1 MLVIEIPY
9 WVVATDAIMVVCY
22 GVCAMIAVGFDIHRN
37 NWRSKLKDCKSWVLA
52 KYANYRY
59 KHQANIT
66 IIAGTH
72 VSTVKEL
79 YKEIRQWVA
88 ENIDNPEKTSWS
100 EANDIVANNVTLI
113 SVEPTVFVFKFKRA
127 EDLTHFVMRWAV

>member
-9 WVVATDAIMVVCY
+9 SVITTATIMVVCY

-37 NWRSKLKDCKSWVLA
+37 NWRSKLKDCKSLVLV
-52 KYANYRY
+52 KYSNYKY
-59 KHQANIT
+59 KHQANVT
-66 IIAGTH
+66 IVEGSR
-72 VSTVKEL
+72 VSVIKEL
-79 YKEIRQWVA
+79 YLEIRQWVA

-100 EANDIVANNVTLI
+100 EANDIVANNITLI

-127 EDLTHFVMRWAV
+127 EDLTHFVMRWS

>member
-9 WVVATDAIMVVCY
+9 WLIATDAIMVACY
-22 GVCAMIAVGFDIHRN
+22 GVCAMIAGAFDIHEG

-52 KYANYRY
+52 KYSNYKY
-59 KHQANIT
+59 KHVANVT
-66 IIAGTH
+66 IVEGAH
-72 VSTVKEL
+72 VSTIKEL
-79 YKEIRQWVA
+79 YLEIRQWVA
-88 ENIDNPEKTSWS
+88 ENIDNPEKTTWS

-127 EDLTHFVMRWAV
+127 EDLTHFVMRWS

>member
-9 WVVATDAIMVVCY
+9 WVITTAVIMSAFL
-22 GVCAMIAVGFDIHRN
+22 GVCSMIAVGFDIHRN
-37 NWRSKLKDCKSWVLA
+37 NWRNKLKIYKSWALA
-52 KYANYRY
+52 KYINYRY

-79 YKEIRQWVA
+79 YEELRLWVA

-113 SVEPTVFVFKFKRA
+113 SVEPTVFIFKFKRA
-127 EDLTHFVMRWAV
+127 EDLTHFVMRWS

>member
-9 WVVATDAIMVVCY
+9 WVITTDAIMVVCY

-37 NWRSKLKDCKSWVLA
+37 NWRSKLKDCKSWVLS
-52 KYANYRY
+52 KYSNYQY
-59 KHQANIT
+59 KHQANVT
-66 IIAGTH
+66 IVEGAH
-72 VSTVKEL
+72 VSTIKEL
-79 YKEIRQWVA
+79 YLEIRQWVA

-113 SVEPTVFVFKFKRA
+113 SLEPTVFVFKFKRA
-127 EDLTHFVMRWAV
+127 KDLTHFVMRWS